1 VKRGLPAVV
10 VTTER
15 FNAVA
20 KATLRSQRVPESIVI
35 EIKGNPEFINDEELA
50 SVSAQVVTQLVERL
64 TAEHRV
70 KTREVV

>member
-1 VKRGLPAVV
+1 M

-35 EIKGNPEFINDEELA
+35 EVSGNPEFISDEELA
-50 SVSAQVVTQLVERL
+50 AVSAQMVTQIVARL

-70 KTREVV
+70 KPKEVAV

>member
-1 VKRGLPAVV
+1 MKRGLPTVV

-35 EIKGNPEFINDEELA
+35 EIKGNPEFVSDEELA
-50 SVSAQVVTQLVERL
+50 ELSREMVMQIIERL
-64 TAEHRV
+64 TTEHAN
-70 KTREVV
+70 

>member
-1 VKRGLPAVV
+1 MKRGLPTVV

-35 EIKGNPEFINDEELA
+35 EIKGNPEFISDEELA
-50 SVSAQVVTQLVERL
+50 EVSQELVAQLVARL
-64 TAEHRV
+64 TTEHGN
-70 KTREVV
+70 